1 VHSHLLLLVLF
12 ALLVSIVF
20 AVLMRDELKTQFQ
33 FSVVLFGSFVVGAI
47 VLGWLMYEFLYAG
60 LALLI
65 LRALAGASWRNVTIG
80 AGVAAVLL
88 SAAYGATDEFHQR
101 FVPGRTADLLDL
113 AADTAGAAAAVAVV
127 WLIAR
132 WRRRAP

>member
-1 VHSHLLLLVLF
+1 
-12 ALLVSIVF
+12 
-20 AVLMRDELKTQFQ
+20 
-33 FSVVLFGSFVVGAI
+33 
-47 VLGWLMYEFLYAG
+47 
-60 LALLI
+60 
-65 LRALAGASWRNVTIG
+65 VTIG

>member
-1 VHSHLLLLVLF
+1 MSQVPELLTGVTDKD
-12 ALLVSIVF
+12 AH
-20 AVLMRDELKTQFQ
+20 
-33 FSVVLFGSFVVGAI
+33 G
-47 VLGWLMYEFLYAG
+47 FLYAG
-60 LALLI
+60 LALLV

-101 FVPGRTADLLDL
+101 CVPGRTADLLDL
-113 AADTAGAAAAVAVV
+113 AADTAGGAATVAVV

-132 WRRRAP
+132 WRRRAS

>member
-1 VHSHLLLLVLF
+1 MRRALWLWGPVAAYLVAIFLESS
-12 ALLVSIVF
+12 VSQVPDF
-20 AVLMRDELKTQFQ
+20 PTGVTDKDAH
-33 FSVVLFGSFVVGAI
+33 G
-47 VLGWLMYEFLYAG
+47 FLYAG

-65 LRALAGASWRNVTIG
+65 LRALAVASWRNVTIG

-113 AADTAGAAAAVAVV
+113 AADMAGAAAAVAVV
-127 WLIAR
+127 WLIAW
-132 WRRRAP
+132 WRRRAS

>member
-1 VHSHLLLLVLF
+1 VRRALWLWGPVAAYLVAIFLESS
-12 ALLVSIVF
+12 VSQVPELPT
-20 AVLMRDELKTQFQ
+20 AVTDKDAH
-33 FSVVLFGSFVVGAI
+33 G
-47 VLGWLMYEFLYAG
+47 FLYAG

-65 LRALAGASWRNVTIG
+65 LRAQAGASWRNVTIG
-80 AGVAAVLL
+80 AGVAAVVL

-132 WRRRAP
+132 WRRRAS

>member
-1 VHSHLLLLVLF
+1 VRRALWLWGPVAAYLVAIFLESS
-12 ALLVSIVF
+12 VSQVPELPT
-20 AVLMRDELKTQFQ
+20 AVTDKDAH
-33 FSVVLFGSFVVGAI
+33 G
-47 VLGWLMYEFLYAG
+47 FLYAG

-65 LRALAGASWRNVTIG
+65 LRALAGASWRNVTIP
-80 AGVAAVLL
+80 AGVAAVVL

-132 WRRRAP
+132 WRRRAS